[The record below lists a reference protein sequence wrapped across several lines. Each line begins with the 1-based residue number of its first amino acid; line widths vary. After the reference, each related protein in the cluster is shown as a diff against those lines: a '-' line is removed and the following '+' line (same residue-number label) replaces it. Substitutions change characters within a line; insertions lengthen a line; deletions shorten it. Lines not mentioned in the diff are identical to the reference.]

1 MTSKE
6 RVMTALDFNTPDR
19 VPRAEYFD
27 IFGVGREFADIW
39 REEKGFGPEV
49 SVDDYYNNDVK
60 IAVGDE
66 GLMPTRTEVF
76 EETSEYTITRNSW
89 GEIIQRATGD
99 AFYKPLEV
107 PLKEKSDLETI
118 HVDPPDLDSRYQ
130 SLDEQ
135 MAKLK
140 QRYCVFAKTGGPFI
154 RSSFVRGDAQLLV
167 DMAGDPQF
175 ARELFMF
182 MAKHLAQIG
191 VEQLRRWDLYD
202 TGIWIFD
209 DMASVRGPIFSPK
222 MAEQLLAPAWQ
233 YMINTFKQA
242 GAHKVYLHS
251 DGDLMPLLDLFVDIG
266 FEGLNPVEPRT
277 TMDVVEIRE
286 KYGQKLG
293 MVGGL
298 DNSVILPRGDR
309 AEIRAHVQ
317 HCLSI
322 VKEGG
327 FVIGAHTIG
336 PDISV
341 DTYDYVS
348 ELIDEYNRSEM
359 GYAEPAQAQAG
370 LLPSNE

>member
-1 MTSKE
+1 VTSKE
-6 RVMTALDFNTPDR
+6 RIMTALNFNTPDR
-19 VPRAEYFD
+19 VPRFEYFD
-27 IFGVGREFADIW
+27 EFGVGREFADIW
-39 REEKGFGPEV
+39 YEEKGFGPEINIY
-49 SVDDYYNNDVK
+49 DYYNIDIK

-66 GLMPTRTEVF
+66 GLMPTRTEVLKQ
-76 EETSEYTITRNSW
+76 TPEYAITRNSW
-89 GEIIQRATGD
+89 GEVIRRTTGD

-107 PLKEKSDLETI
+107 PIKEKSDLQTI
-118 HVDPPDLDSRYQ
+118 HVDPPDLDIRYQ

-135 MAKLK
+135 MDQLK
-140 QRYCVFAKTGGPFI
+140 QRYCVFVKTGGPFI
-154 RSSFVRGDAQLLV
+154 RSSFVRGDAQLLI
-167 DMAGDPQF
+167 DMASDPQF
-175 ARELFMF
+175 AKELFMF
-182 MAKHLAQIG
+182 MARHLTEIG
-191 VEQLRRWDLYD
+191 LEQLRRWDLYE
-202 TGIWIFD
+202 TGVWIYD
-209 DMASVRGPIFSPK
+209 DMASVKGPIFSPK

-242 GAHKVYLHS
+242 GAQKVCLHS

-266 FEGLNPVEPRT
+266 FQGLNPVEART

-286 KYGQKLG
+286 KYGEKLA

-309 AEIRAHVQ
+309 AEVRAHVQ
-317 HCLSI
+317 RCLSI

-327 FVIGAHTIG
+327 YVIGAHTIG

-370 LLPSNE
+370 VLPGN